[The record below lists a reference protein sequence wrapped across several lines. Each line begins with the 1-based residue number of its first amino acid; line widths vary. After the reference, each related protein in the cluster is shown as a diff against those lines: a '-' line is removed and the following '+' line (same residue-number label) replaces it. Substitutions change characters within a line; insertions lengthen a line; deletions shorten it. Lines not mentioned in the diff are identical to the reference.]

1 MSERR
6 RDTVRTLA
14 WLEWTPAVRDNG
26 QATRGGFAAEELA
39 LECGATGS
47 CWRRSVMEM
56 MLKEEDSN
64 NCVKKKNGER
74 KSCRQE
80 RGC

>member
-1 MSERR
+1 MAEVESSCKG
-6 RDTVRTLA
+6 
-14 WLEWTPAVRDNG
+14 DNG
-26 QATRGGFAAEELA
+26 SGNERGFGAEDLKLRFDAIESCWTRG
-39 LECGATGS
+39 
-47 CWRRSVMEM
+47 VMEM
-56 MLKEEDSN
+56 MLKEEDAN